1 MKIMI
6 VEDEKTI
13 RDMVGETIEK
23 WGFDTVKAED
33 FDQVLSV
40 FLKENPQ
47 LVLMDINLPS
57 FDGFYWCNKIRESSK
72 VPIIFLSSRNT
83 PMDMIMAMN
92 MGGDDFINKP
102 FHTDVLMA
110 KINALLRR
118 TYTYIEEDIELNIL
132 EHDGIVLDLNSYNV
146 SYRNETIALSKNEFI
161 IFNLLMQNKGTVIS
175 RTKIMRSLWA
185 DERFVDENTLAV
197 NIARIRKKITEI
209 GKEDFITTKKGYGYI
224 IL

>member
-6 VEDEKTI
+6 IEDERTI
-13 RDMVGETIEK
+13 REMMAETIEK
-23 WGFDTVKAED
+23 WGFDTVKVED
-33 FDQVLSV
+33 FDQVLSI

-72 VPIIFLSSRNT
+72 TPIIFLSSRNT

-92 MGGDDFINKP
+92 MGGDDFVNKP
-102 FHTDVLMA
+102 FHTDILMA

-118 TYTYIEEDIELNIL
+118 TYTYIEDIELNIL

-146 SYRNETIALSKNEFI
+146 SYRNETVALSKNEFI
-161 IFNLLMQNKGTVIS
+161 IFNLLMQNKGTVVS
-175 RTKIMRSLWA
+175 RTKIMRGLWA
-185 DERFVDENTLAV
+185 DERFVDENTLSV
-197 NIARIRKKITEI
+197 NIARIRKKITEL
-209 GKEDFITTKKGYGYI
+209 GKEDFIATKKGYGYI
-224 IL
+224 IV

>member
-6 VEDEKTI
+6 IEDERTI
-13 RDMVGETIEK
+13 REMMAETIEK
-23 WGFDTVKAED
+23 WGYDTVKVED
-33 FDQVLSV
+33 FDQVLSI

-72 VPIIFLSSRNT
+72 TPIIFLSSRNT

-92 MGGDDFINKP
+92 MGGDDFVNKP

-110 KINALLRR
+110 KISALLRR
-118 TYTYIEEDIELNIL
+118 TYTYIEDIKLNIL

-146 SYRNETIALSKNEFI
+146 SYRNETVALSKNEFI
-161 IFNLLMQNKGTVIS
+161 IFNLLMQNKGTVVS
-175 RTKIMRSLWA
+175 RTKIMRGLWA
-185 DERFVDENTLAV
+185 DERFVDENTLSV
-197 NIARIRKKITEI
+197 NIARIRKKITEL
-209 GKEDFITTKKGYGYI
+209 GKEDFIATKKGYGYI
-224 IL
+224 IV

>member
-1 MKIMI
+1 MI
-6 VEDEKTI
+6 IEDERTI
-13 RDMVGETIEK
+13 REMMAETIEK
-23 WGFDTVKAED
+23 WGFDTVKVED
-33 FDQVLSV
+33 FDQVLSI
-40 FLKENPQ
+40 FLKENPH

-72 VPIIFLSSRNT
+72 TPIIFLSSRNT

-92 MGGDDFINKP
+92 MGGDDFVNKP

-118 TYTYIEEDIELNIL
+118 TYTYIEDIELNIL
-132 EHDGIVLDLNSYNV
+132 EYDGIVLDLNSYNV
-146 SYRNETIALSKNEFI
+146 SYMNETIALSKNEFI
-161 IFNLLMQNKGTVIS
+161 IFNLLMQNKGTVVS

-197 NIARIRKKITEI
+197 NIARIRKKITEL

-224 IL
+224 IV

>member
-13 RDMVGETIEK
+13 RDMLGETIEK
-23 WGFDTVKAED
+23 WGFTTVKVED

-40 FLKENPQ
+40 FLKENPP

-57 FDGFYWCNKIRESSK
+57 FDGFYWCNKIRETSK
-72 VPIIFLSSRNT
+72 APIIFLSSRNT

-92 MGGDDFINKP
+92 MGGDDFVNKP

-118 TYTYIEEDIELNIL
+118 TYTYIEDIELNIL
-132 EHDGIVLDLNSYNV
+132 EYDGIVLDLNSYNV
-146 SYRNETIALSKNEFI
+146 SYMNETIALSKNEFI
-161 IFNLLMQNKGTVIS
+161 IFNLLMQNKGTVVS

-197 NIARIRKKITEI
+197 NIARIRKKINEL

-224 IL
+224 IV

>member
-1 MKIMI
+1 MI
-6 VEDEKTI
+6 IEDERTI
-13 RDMVGETIEK
+13 REMMAETIEK
-23 WGFDTVKAED
+23 WGFDTVKVED
-33 FDQVLSV
+33 FDQVLSI

-72 VPIIFLSSRNT
+72 TPIIFLSSRNT

-92 MGGDDFINKP
+92 MGGDDFVNKP

-118 TYTYIEEDIELNIL
+118 TYTYIEDIELNIL

-146 SYRNETIALSKNEFI
+146 SYRNETVALSKNEFI
-161 IFNLLMQNKGTVIS
+161 IFNLLMQNKGAVVS

-197 NIARIRKKITEI
+197 NIARIRKKITEL
-209 GKEDFITTKKGYGYI
+209 GKEDFIATKKGYGYI
-224 IL
+224 IV

>member
-6 VEDEKTI
+6 IEDERTI
-13 RDMVGETIEK
+13 REMMAETIEK
-23 WGFDTVKAED
+23 WGFDTVKVED
-33 FDQVLSV
+33 FDQVLSI

-72 VPIIFLSSRNT
+72 TPIIFLSSRNT

-92 MGGDDFINKP
+92 MGGDDFVNKP

-118 TYTYIEEDIELNIL
+118 TYTYIEDIELNIL

-146 SYRNETIALSKNEFI
+146 SYRNETVALSKNEFI
-161 IFNLLMQNKGTVIS
+161 IFNLLMQNKGAVVS

-197 NIARIRKKITEI
+197 NIARIRKKITEL
-209 GKEDFITTKKGYGYI
+209 GKEDFIATKKGYGYI
-224 IL
+224 IV

>member
-1 MKIMI
+1 MI
-6 VEDEKTI
+6 VEDEITI

-23 WGFDTVKAED
+23 WGFAAVKVKN

-40 FLKENPQ
+40 FLKESPH

-57 FDGFYWCNKIRESSK
+57 FDGFYWCNKIRETSK
-72 VPIIFLSSRNT
+72 TPIIFLSSRNT
-83 PMDMIMAMN
+83 PMDMVMAMN

-110 KINALLRR
+110 KVNALLRR
-118 TYTYIEEDIELNIL
+118 TYMYIEDVELNVI
-132 EHDGIVLDLNSYNV
+132 EHDGVVLNLKTYNASYV
-146 SYRNETIALSKNEFI
+146 NETITLTKNEFI
-161 IFNLLMQNKGTVIS
+161 ILKLLMQNKGTVVS

-185 DERFVDENTLAV
+185 DERFVDENTLTV
-197 NIARIRKKITEI
+197 NIARIRKKFTDL

-224 IL
+224 IS

>member
-1 MKIMI
+1 MI
-6 VEDEKTI
+6 VEDEITI

-23 WGFDTVKAED
+23 WGFAAVKVKN

-40 FLKENPQ
+40 FLKESPH

-57 FDGFYWCNKIRESSK
+57 FDGFYWCNKIRETSK
-72 VPIIFLSSRNT
+72 APIIFLSSRNT
-83 PMDMIMAMN
+83 PMDMVMAMN

-110 KINALLRR
+110 KVNALLRR
-118 TYTYIEEDIELNIL
+118 TYMYIEDVELNVI
-132 EHDGIVLDLNSYNV
+132 EHDGVVLNLKTYNASYV
-146 SYRNETIALSKNEFI
+146 NETITLTKNEFI
-161 IFNLLMQNKGTVIS
+161 ILKLLLQNKGTVVS

-185 DERFVDENTLAV
+185 DERFVDENTLTV
-197 NIARIRKKITEI
+197 NIARIRKKFTDL

-224 IL
+224 IS

>member
-6 VEDEKTI
+6 IEDERTI
-13 RDMVGETIEK
+13 RDIVSEVIEK
-23 WGFDTVKAED
+23 WGFHTIKTED
-33 FDQVLSV
+33 FDHVLQL
-40 FLKENPQ
+40 FLKENPH

-57 FDGFYWCNKIRESSK
+57 FDGFYWCNKIRETSK

-118 TYTYIEEDIELNIL
+118 TYDYIEDMELHVI
-132 EHDGIVLDLNSYNV
+132 EHDGIVLNLKTSEV
-146 SYRNETIALSKNEFI
+146 SYKNEKVSLTKNEFI
-161 IFNLLMQNKGTVIS
+161 ILNLLMQNKGSIVS

-185 DERFVDENTLAV
+185 DERFVDENTLTV
-197 NIARIRKKITEI
+197 NITRIRKKINEL
-209 GKEDFITTKKGYGYI
+209 GKEKFITTKKGSGYI
-224 IL
+224 IP

>member
-13 RDMVGETIEK
+13 RDMLGETIEK
-23 WGFDTVKAED
+23 WGFTTVKVED
-33 FDQVLSV
+33 FDQVLSI
-40 FLKENPQ
+40 FLNNSPH

-57 FDGFYWCNKIRESSK
+57 FDGFYWCNKMREISK
-72 VPIIFLSSRNT
+72 TPIIFLSSRNT
-83 PMDMIMAMN
+83 PMDMVMAMN

-118 TYTYIEEDIELNIL
+118 TYTYIEDIELNVI
-132 EHDGIVLDLNSYNV
+132 EHDGIVLNLKTYNLSYV
-146 SYRNETIALSKNEFI
+146 DDAITLTKNEFI
-161 IFNLLMQNKGTVIS
+161 ILKLLMQNKGTVVS

-185 DERFVDENTLAV
+185 DERFVDENTLTV
-197 NIARIRKKITEI
+197 NITRIRKKITDL
-209 GKEDFITTKKGYGYI
+209 GKEGFITTKKGYGYI
-224 IL
+224 IS

>member
-6 VEDEKTI
+6 IEDERTI
-13 RDMVGETIEK
+13 REMMAETIEK
-23 WGFDTVKAED
+23 WGFDTVKVED
-33 FDQVLSV
+33 FDQVLSI

-72 VPIIFLSSRNT
+72 TPIIFLSSRNT

-92 MGGDDFINKP
+92 MGGDDFVNKP

-118 TYTYIEEDIELNIL
+118 TYTYIEDIELNIL

-146 SYRNETIALSKNEFI
+146 SYRNETVALSKNEFI
-161 IFNLLMQNKGTVIS
+161 IFNLLMQNKGTVVS
-175 RTKIMRSLWA
+175 RTKIMRGLWA
-185 DERFVDENTLAV
+185 DERFVDENTLSV
-197 NIARIRKKITEI
+197 NIARIRKKITEL
-209 GKEDFITTKKGYGYI
+209 GKKDFIATKKGYGYI
-224 IL
+224 IV

>member
-13 RDMVGETIEK
+13 RDMVGEIIER
-23 WGFDTVKAED
+23 WGFDIVKVED
-33 FDQVLSV
+33 FNEVLQV
-40 FLKENPQ
+40 FLKENPH
-47 LVLMDINLPS
+47 LVLLDINLPS
-57 FDGFYWCNKIRESSK
+57 FDGFYWCQKIREASK
-72 VPIIFLSSRNT
+72 APIIFLSSRDT
-83 PMDMIMAMN
+83 PMDTIMAMN

-118 TYTYIEEDIELNIL
+118 TYAYIEDMELNVI
-132 EHDGIVLDLNSYNV
+132 EHEGIVLNLKTYDI
-146 SYRNETIALSKNEFI
+146 SYRNQTVELTKNEFI
-161 IFNLLMQNKGTVIS
+161 ILNLLMQNKGAIVS
-175 RTKIMRSLWA
+175 RRNIMRTLWA
-185 DERFVDENTLAV
+185 DERFVDENALSV
-197 NIARIRKKITEI
+197 NMTRLRKKITDL

>member
-6 VEDEKTI
+6 VEDERTI
-13 RDMVGETIEK
+13 SEMVGETIEK
-23 WGFDTVKAED
+23 WGFDTVKVAD

-40 FLKENPQ
+40 FLKENPH

-72 VPIIFLSSRNT
+72 APIIFLSSRNT
-83 PMDMIMAMN
+83 PMDMVMAMN

-118 TYTYIEEDIELNIL
+118 TYKYIEDIELNNL
-132 EHDGIVLDLNSYNV
+132 EHDGIVLDLNSHNV
-146 SYRNETIALSKNEFI
+146 SYMNETIALSKNEFI
-161 IFNLLMQNKGTVIS
+161 IFNLLMQNKGIVVS

-185 DERFVDENTLAV
+185 DERFVDENTLTV
-197 NIARIRKKITEI
+197 NITRIRKKITDL

>member
-6 VEDEKTI
+6 VEDEITI

-23 WGFDTVKAED
+23 WGFAAVKVKN

-40 FLKENPQ
+40 FLKESPH

-57 FDGFYWCNKIRESSK
+57 FDGFYWCNKIRETSK
-72 VPIIFLSSRNT
+72 APIIFLSSRNT
-83 PMDMIMAMN
+83 PMDMVMAMN

-110 KINALLRR
+110 KVNALLRR
-118 TYTYIEEDIELNIL
+118 TYMYIEDVELNVI
-132 EHDGIVLDLNSYNV
+132 EHDGVVLNLKTYNASYV
-146 SYRNETIALSKNEFI
+146 NETITLTKNEFI
-161 IFNLLMQNKGTVIS
+161 ILKLLLQNKGTVVS

-185 DERFVDENTLAV
+185 DERFVDENTLTV
-197 NIARIRKKITEI
+197 NIARIRKKFTDL

-224 IL
+224 IS